1 MVMQISTLAGV
12 ALPKYPSVGRKV
24 AKGRRKH
31 FTGQLILERGG
42 QEILADVE
50 SHTEMQWAL
59 VFAAR
64 REVVDIETQVR
75 FDWTHH
81 EGKKKKHFFDFRISM
96 HDGTRVAAFV
106 KAAKRLESA
115 RMLRWLEAI
124 AAQVPSEFAD
134 RVVVLTEAHLDP
146 IEVHNAEFLDEV
158 RESVPEVDARAR
170 REIQHLKGAVRI
182 RDLVSATAAGGQGI
196 RAVARLIRTN
206 ELELVHHVRIDHD
219 ALVRRPTDV

>member
-1 MVMQISTLAGV
+1 MHIWTHAGV
-12 ALPKYPSVGRKV
+12 GPQKHLPVGRKV

-31 FTGQLILERGG
+31 FTGQLVLERGG
-42 QEILADVE
+42 QEVLADVE

-81 EGKKKKHFFDFRISM
+81 EGKKKKHFFDFRISLQ
-96 HDGTRVAAFV
+96 DGTRVAVFV

-115 RMLRWLEAI
+115 KNLRWLEAI
-124 AAQVPSEFAD
+124 AAEVPTEFAD
-134 RVVVLTEAHLDP
+134 HVVILTEAHLDP

-158 RESVPEVDARAR
+158 RESVPEVDACAR
-170 REIQHLKGAVRI
+170 REIQYLKGAVRI
-182 RDLVSATAAGGQGI
+182 RDLVSAIGADGQGI
-196 RAVARLIRTN
+196 RAIGRLIRAN
-206 ELELVHHVRIDHD
+206 ELELVHHVRIDHN
-219 ALVRRPTDV
+219 ALVRRPADG